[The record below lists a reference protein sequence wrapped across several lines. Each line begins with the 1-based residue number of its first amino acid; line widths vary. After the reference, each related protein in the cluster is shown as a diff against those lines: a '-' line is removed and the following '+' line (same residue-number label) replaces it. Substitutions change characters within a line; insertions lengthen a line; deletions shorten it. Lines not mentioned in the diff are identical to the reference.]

1 MSTILTIVLVIK
13 DCFTYQNFVERFWT
27 YTMPFIV
34 ISSCAWFVFV
44 KNISNK
50 FNRTIQIILRNILEK
65 SLGIYAVH
73 FLFITFLWNHS
84 ITTFLF
90 NGILSVQLFFL
101 QLPHFKS
108 CAENTKNWKIF
119 SIALTIS

>member
-90 NGILSVQLFFL
+90 NGILSVPVISAIVFSAVTSL
-101 QLPHFKS
+101 QVLCRKYQKL
-108 CAENTKNWKIF
+108 ENI
-119 SIALTIS
+119 